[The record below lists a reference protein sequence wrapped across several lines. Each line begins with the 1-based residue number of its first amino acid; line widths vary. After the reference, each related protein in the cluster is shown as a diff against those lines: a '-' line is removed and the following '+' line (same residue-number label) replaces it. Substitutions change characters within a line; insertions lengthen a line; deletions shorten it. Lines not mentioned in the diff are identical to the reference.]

1 MKYVVYKTLRT
12 ILKPLF
18 LLLFRAK
25 YINLENI
32 PESGPVILAG
42 NHTKFMDAVLM
53 IVGPRRVVH
62 MMAKKELFNTKLKNR
77 FFKSMGCISVD
88 RSTHDENAKKEAIEV
103 LNNNNVLGIFPEGT
117 VNKTKEKLLP
127 FKYGAVSFA
136 KKTGSLIVPFAIT
149 GKYKLFRRSIKIRY
163 GKPYKVT
170 GDLESENKKLM
181 NKVLTLM
188 KESEVNER

>member
-12 ILKPLF
+12 TLKPLF

-25 YINLENI
+25 YINLDNI

-42 NHTKFMDAVLM
+42 NHTKFMDAALM
-53 IVGPRRVVH
+53 IGGPKRVVH
-62 MMAKKELFNTKLKNR
+62 MMAKKELFNTKLKNK
-77 FFKSMGCISVD
+77 FFRSMGCISVN
-88 RSTHDENAKKEAIEV
+88 RSIHDENAKKEAIDV
-103 LNNNNVLGIFPEGT
+103 LKNNNVLGIFPEGT
-117 VNKTKEKLLP
+117 VNKTNKKLLP

-136 KKTGSLIVPFAIT
+136 KKTGSVIVPFAIT
-149 GKYKLFRRSIKIRY
+149 GKYKLFRKSIKIRY

-170 GDLESENKKLM
+170 GELESENEKLM

-188 KESEVNER
+188 KESEINER